1 MAHFAEID
9 EHNTVT
15 RVVVISNDDILD
27 ENGQESEALGVAL
40 CNEIVGS
47 GTWVQTSF
55 NNNFRKVYGQPGM
68 MYAPDADVF
77 YNPVGPYPSWV
88 LDNNYDWVSPT
99 PLPAVG
105 GPYKWDED
113 TVSWQ
118 ALPKEAPIGD
128 TTFVEL

>member
-1 MAHFAEID
+1 VAHFAELD

-40 CNEIVGS
+40 CHEIVGS

-55 NNNFRKVYGQPGM
+55 NNNFRKLYGQPGM

-77 YNPVGPYPSWV
+77 YNPVGPFPSWS
-88 LDNNYDWVSPT
+88 LDDNYDWQAPVPH
-99 PLPAVG
+99 PNDG
-105 GPYKWDED
+105 NPYTWDED
-113 TVSWQ
+113 SLTW
-118 ALPKEAPIGD
+118 
-128 TTFVEL
+128 VEVPTQETQP